1 MSDEQPSAAPA
12 YSKVEDTAELV
23 RRLCVALTNAEMFG
37 VDHPVAKKDITAA
50 YDWLAG
56 IFSRRKEPMVINI
69 SGRHMLIDGITLEEK
84 NPLVAKF
91 AGRLDG
97 IHVNNLRFEETLSV
111 EEFLAFFAILSKGVK
126 YIDAQGGF
134 ANLLQTHQVT
144 HVKLRDISYVM
155 ITEEQKVVSRDSKIV
170 GGEGNSVENDAEIT
184 QYLVSRI
191 LQKGDE
197 VKWLLTAMK
206 NAPDQMAERIQEGL
220 ELAVSRAESG
230 LAPNDD
236 TLDTLLKNIRMVGG
250 SLVDET
256 TGDLKDG
263 QEDLEKA
270 VLTLENEVRM
280 RSRKLTSSSVAT
292 GFINEILAV
301 ISSYS
306 DRVRA
311 KQISNEFLKGE
322 HNLRQTEKLLRDLTP
337 QDEPG
342 ERFLFRL
349 RDLLLKKGLTEEALE
364 KLVGALSQPPRSRA
378 KPRKP
383 RKPLEQAVVDGI
395 ARRIEKL
402 NLTGPQA
409 QETIES
415 LGAFVEQRAREKAGA
430 IREEVDQ
437 LRKSTEKRNRVLE
450 SVPTGVV
457 LWTAEGQVEL
467 INPSAQQALGNPA
480 GIVLKPELKA
490 FLATGS
496 FPLLAPP
503 QDSQVAGLTEDDMR
517 LLMAISQIIPDENG
531 EACGVIL
538 RSV

>member
-1 MSDEQPSAAPA
+1 MSEEQPSAGPA
-12 YSKVEDTAELV
+12 FSKVEDIAELV
-23 RRLCVALTNAEMFG
+23 RRLCVALMNAELFG
-37 VDHPVAKKDITAA
+37 GEHPMTKKDVASA
-50 YDWLAG
+50 YAWLAG
-56 IFSRRKEPMVINI
+56 IFTRRKEPVVINI
-69 SGRHMLIDGITLEEK
+69 TGRSVIMDGITLEEK

-91 AGRLDG
+91 AGRLED
-97 IHVNNLRFEETLSV
+97 IHVNNLRFDVELSA
-111 EEFLAFFAILSKGVK
+111 EEFQSFFGILAKGGK
-126 YIDAQGGF
+126 YIDTHGGF
-134 ANLLQTHQVT
+134 ADLLQSLNVT

-170 GGEGNSVENDAEIT
+170 GGEGNPVDNDLDIT

-206 NAPDQMAERIQEGL
+206 NKPDQMAERIQEGL

-230 LAPNDD
+230 LAQNDN

-250 SLVDET
+250 SLVEES
-256 TGDLKDG
+256 TGEVKEG

-270 VLTLENEVRM
+270 VLALENEVRV
-280 RSRKLTSSSVAT
+280 RSRKMTSSSVAT
-292 GFINEILAV
+292 GFINEVLAV

-311 KQISNEFLKGE
+311 KQVSNEFLKGE
-322 HNLRQTEKLLRDLTP
+322 HNLRQTEKLLRDLAP
-337 QDEPG
+337 KDEPG
-342 ERFLFRL
+342 GKFLLRM
-349 RDLLLKKGLTEEALE
+349 RDLLLKKGLTEEDLGKLIDALNQ
-364 KLVGALSQPPRSRA
+364 SPRSPA

-383 RKPLEQAVVDGI
+383 RKPLDQAVIDGI
-395 ARRIEKL
+395 ARRLEKL
-402 NLTGPQA
+402 NLPGPQA

-437 LRKSTEKRNRVLE
+437 LRQSTNKRNRVLA
-450 SVPTGVV
+450 SVPTGVM
-457 LWTAEGQVEL
+457 LWSSDGQVEL
-467 INPSAQQALGNPA
+467 INPAAQQVLNNQA
-480 GIVLKPELKA
+480 GIILKPELKTLLETRA
-490 FLATGS
+490 FPFQEPAGAD
-496 FPLLAPP
+496 PI
-503 QDSQVAGLTEDDMR
+503 AGLTEEDLGFLR
-517 LLMAISQIIPDENG
+517 SISQVIPDQNG